1 MFSLSKK
8 HTHGAKRL
16 LIGHQ
21 LGQILSSLSLS
32 TIWALYCLFLILFS
46 KFVAQLRQQAKCTGR
61 QDNPICAEVL
71 NDQWV
76 SVPTGSEDGTG
87 FKSSRKNQYEELLFK
102 CEDDRFELD
111 LVIENNLSTIRQLEA
126 LAEQFKGVKA
136 TGTADTELKL
146 RDEDLDALAVRS
158 IKRVYGDRGE
168 DVLKLLFA
176 RPAHAIPVV
185 LNRLKQK
192 HIEWSQTRRDWN
204 KLWRQI
210 SKKHYSKALDYQSVN
225 FKAEEKKNLS
235 AKNLLAELK
244 RKAGPAM
251 PLAVTAANLF
261 ESESLGGPHAELQYS
276 ISDFAA
282 NHQYL
287 VQTVLPAA
295 IGADSQ
301 STPNALTPTEQSNAA
316 AVGYVM
322 GLTDVDVELGSKAFS
337 TGFSS
342 LWGDARRLV
351 LCLFENVHPKIDKPK
366 FENLFDDFLGVLFK
380 YVPSAGSG
388 ASAAGVKPVATQVDT
403 ANATAPSKSVALGS
417 EQFFLVCKYLQVLLQ
432 RLAQGR
438 ELAARPPPLR
448 TKPQPE
454 TEAQAQFD
462 AIKKA
467 KEAAA
472 SGSIEPKKDPDA
484 MDTTPADGASSSSA
498 APAASDA
505 MDVDTPA
512 QSTEMASAMPKSAP
526 LTVDAIRAR
535 YDGFLTSIQNLISN
549 AIDQSALE
557 EEVRDSLGVDSFPLF
572 TTERVVQLVGKN
584 LVQILSDEALMQVV
598 NIFTYELSRGAAAF
612 ADGAYINNVR
622 QVLGQDRK
630 AYRLLFHSDKNL
642 LHVHEVALFPG
653 QGGAGQAGSSPDGTN
668 SNGNASGNAAGGS
681 GGNQQGGSSSSDDS
695 STGGSANGPSGVNG
709 SQPMQTDAAE
719 TLQMFVDGDADHS
732 SAHSPFLKRNVS
744 SVQPH
749 IQERSIF
756 MQNDL
761 AVFVDPI
768 ASRLRYL
775 RDSEDVLVRR
785 GRTAAPVPNRSSSR
799 LAAKFPSE
807 LSQQAVFA
815 GAQ

>member
-1 MFSLSKK
+1 
-8 HTHGAKRL
+8 
-16 LIGHQ
+16 
-21 LGQILSSLSLS
+21 
-32 TIWALYCLFLILFS
+32 
-46 KFVAQLRQQAKCTGR
+46 
-61 QDNPICAEVL
+61 
-71 NDQWV
+71 
-76 SVPTGSEDGTG
+76 
-87 FKSSRKNQYEELLFK
+87 
-102 CEDDRFELD
+102 
-111 LVIENNLSTIRQLEA
+111 
-126 LAEQFKGVKA
+126 
-136 TGTADTELKL
+136 
-146 RDEDLDALAVRS
+146 
-158 IKRVYGDRGE
+158 
-168 DVLKLLFA
+168 
-176 RPAHAIPVV
+176 
-185 LNRLKQK
+185 
-192 HIEWSQTRRDWN
+192 
-204 KLWRQI
+204 
-210 SKKHYSKALDYQSVN
+210 
-225 FKAEEKKNLS
+225 
-235 AKNLLAELK
+235 
-244 RKAGPAM
+244 M
-251 PLAVTAANLF
+251 PLAVTASNLF
-261 ESESLGGPHAELQYS
+261 ESEALGGPHAELQYAV
-276 ISDFAA
+276 SDFAA
-282 NHQYL
+282 NHQYM
-287 VQTVLPAA
+287 VQTVLPTV
-295 IGADSQ
+295 IGADSP
-301 STPNALTPTEQSNAA
+301 STPNTLTPTEQSNAA

-351 LCLFENVHPKIDKPK
+351 SCLFENVHPKIDKPK

-380 YVPSAGSG
+380 YVPSAGTG
-388 ASAAGVKPVATQVDT
+388 ASAAGVKPVATQVDAAGT
-403 ANATAPSKSVALGS
+403 TAPSKSVALGS
-417 EQFFLVCKYLQVLLQ
+417 EQFFLVCKYLHVLLQ
-432 RLAQGR
+432 RLAQAR

-454 TEAQAQFD
+454 TEAQAQFE

-472 SGSIEPKKDPDA
+472 SGNIEPKKDPDA
-484 MDTTPADGASSSSA
+484 MDTTPADGAAAAA
-498 APAASDA
+498 APAAASSDA

-512 QSTEMASAMPKSAP
+512 AESTEMASAMPKSAP

-535 YDGFLTSIQNLISN
+535 YDGFLTCIQNLISN

-557 EEVRDSLGVDSFPLF
+557 EEIRDSLGVDSFPLF

-584 LVQILSDEALMQVV
+584 LVQILSDDSLMQVV

-642 LHVHEVALFPG
+642 LHVHEVALFNG
-653 QGGAGQAGSSPDGTN
+653 QGGVGAAGSNADGTN
-668 SNGNASGNAAGGS
+668 SNGNAAGNAAGGS
-681 GGNQQGGSSSSDDS
+681 GGNQQGGSASSGGDS
-695 STGGSANGPSGVNG
+695 SAGGSANGPSSGANG

-719 TLQMFVDGDADHS
+719 SLQMFVDGDADHS

-749 IQERSIF
+749 IQERNIF

-785 GRTAAPVPNRSSSR
+785 GRTVAAVPNRSSSR
-799 LAAKFPSE
+799 LAAKFPNQ